1 MKKYSL
7 TAHALHSRLQLV
19 HNKLDAEPKM
29 DPSQV
34 VIRNLKIFEKAGQSV
49 AMHHNQLA
57 TRTEYLEAAELFLM
71 TVEGYDAKQP
81 TKKEELYVV
90 LVRLIGHEWYPM
102 TEEMISGGKSSE
114 VRTMTQEEA
123 KKLYLK
129 LCSRGKPSD
138 YRVSIYTPDNVR

>member
-19 HNKLDAEPKM
+19 HSKLDAEPKM

-34 VIRNLKIFEKAGQSV
+34 VIRNLRIFEKAGQSV

-71 TVEGYDAKQP
+71 TVEGYDTLKQP
-81 TKKEELYVV
+81 AKKEDLYVV
-90 LVRLIGHEWYPM
+90 LVRLTGHEWYPM
-102 TEEMISGGKSSE
+102 TEEMILGNRSTK
-114 VRTMTQEEA
+114 VMTMTYEEA
-123 KKLYLK
+123 DKTYVR
-129 LCSRGKPSD
+129 LCSRGKPAD
-138 YRVSIYTPDNVR
+138 YRVSKYTPE

>member
-1 MKKYSL
+1 
-7 TAHALHSRLQLV
+7 
-19 HNKLDAEPKM
+19 M
-29 DPSQV
+29 DPSQA
-34 VIRNLKIFEKAGQSV
+34 VIRNLKIFEKAAQSV